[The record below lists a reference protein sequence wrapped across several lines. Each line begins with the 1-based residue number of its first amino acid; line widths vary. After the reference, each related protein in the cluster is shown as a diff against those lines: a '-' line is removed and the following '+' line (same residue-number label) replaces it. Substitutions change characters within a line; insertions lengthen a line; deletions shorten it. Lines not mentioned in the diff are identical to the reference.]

1 MMSRLYSFTSFL
13 LCLFRLR
20 HILVCLPSHMCMGM
34 QRRVIFDGGLTA
46 CCLMHAYVQF
56 LCNDLSRY
64 RFIHLLS
71 MCFDDNS
78 DGRL

>member
-1 MMSRLYSFTSFL
+1 
-13 LCLFRLR
+13 
-20 HILVCLPSHMCMGM
+20 MCMGM
-34 QRRVIFDGGLTA
+34 QRRVIFEGGLTA

-64 RFIHLLS
+64 GFIHLLS

-78 DGRL
+78 DGLL